1 MRKIILSILVLV
13 AACTSAQVTTN
24 PAIIPVDYTG
34 QVTITFDPSLGDKG
48 MVSATECYLYS
59 CVEVDNS
66 GKWEYQ
72 LAPWP
77 SNSAKTRMTK
87 SGNKW
92 EITIPDL
99 YTFYGVPSGKQIT
112 KILVLFTDGKNNG
125 KSGRGPGGN
134 DIVIVLGEEMAKDIW
149 EGFTPAAVTTQ
160 PRPTGISN
168 GIYYDPNDPTKVTLC
183 TYAAS
188 KTQPANHVF
197 VVGDMTDWKLD
208 NAYQMKREGNYFW
221 ITLTGLTPGQEYRF
235 QYAVERAD
243 GVRKQISDLYSEK
256 VISRNDQI
264 ARKVDPSLIAY
275 PLKGADG
282 GYVTVIQPGKPAF
295 QWSSATLNFQRPNKN
310 NLIIYEIWPYD
321 HTAER
326 TIEGLINRLDYIENL
341 GVNAVE
347 LMPMCEFEYPDG
359 WGYGPTHYFAMQK
372 ACGTPEQL
380 KTFIDECHKRGIAV
394 ILDMVFNHATG
405 LNPMN
410 KLYPKTGASGEPE
423 FAQNPWFNVNPP
435 HGDNVFEDWNH
446 DFAPAHEMF
455 TRAFQYW
462 LTEYK
467 VDGFRLDLSHGL
479 CGPTDNAV
487 DNLKDYYTNAVQATS
502 PDAYLIL
509 EHWGKKADGT
519 VDQSQQQDLSD
530 CGMLPWNKMN
540 FNFGEIA
547 MGYTS
552 ASSSLINAN
561 KDGFVSYSES
571 HDEER
576 NFFKAVLWGAAP
588 IPTNETE
595 RVKRAPLVLGLL
607 TMLNGPKMF
616 YHFEELAFDYSKFQ
630 TKDGLWGS
638 DNEDDYKGGS
648 GYGKTP
654 DLNENVKMYPKYR
667 PEGWMKGG
675 ERMNAYQKIGQI
687 IQLRTRLLPTV
698 FEGDPTAVS
707 VSSGSLRTIQ
717 WGSDVF
723 VAGNVLPATTVNVTL
738 PSGTWYDYLG
748 GGTTATSS
756 YTLQPGEI
764 KVFTG
769 SKITLPVVPT
779 SYNFPEGMEEI
790 AGSAKSSQAQKIL
803 RDGQIF
809 ILVGDRVYNIQGQ
822 RVQ

>member
-1 MRKIILSILVLV
+1 MRKIILSILVFV
-13 AACTSAQVTTN
+13 AACVSAQVTTT

-48 MVSATECYLYS
+48 MVGASECYLYS

-77 SNSAKTRMTK
+77 SNSTKTRMTK
-87 SGNKW
+87 SGSKW

-112 KILVLFTDGKNNG
+112 KILVLFTDGKDNG

-275 PLKGADG
+275 PIKGADG

-295 QWSSATLNFQRPNKN
+295 QWSSATLNFQRPNKD
-310 NLIIYEIWPYD
+310 NLVIYEVWPYD

-326 TIEGLINRLDYIENL
+326 TLTALTGRLDYIENL

-455 TRAFQYW
+455 TRALQYW

-467 VDGFRLDLSHGL
+467 VDGFRLDLSHGI
-479 CGPTDNAV
+479 CGPSYNAV
-487 DNLKDYYTNAVQATS
+487 DNLKDYYNNGVKAVS
-502 PDAYLIL
+502 PDAYMIL
-509 EHWGKKADGT
+509 EHWGKTSTGDLDRA
-519 VDQSQQQDLSD
+519 QQQELTNV
-530 CGMLPWNKMN
+530 GMMCWENT
-540 FNFGEIA
+540 GEAYQEIA
-547 MGYTS
+547 MGYGTGNKSSLTS
-552 ASSSLINAN
+552 ANRD
-561 KDGFVSYSES
+561 KYVSYCES

-576 NFFKAVLWGAAP
+576 CFFKARMWGSGNVA
-588 IPTNETE
+588 TDENVRLN
-595 RVKRAPLVLGLL
+595 RVPMVLGLTCL
-607 TMLNGPKMF
+607 LDGPTMF
-616 YHFEELAFDYSKFQ
+616 YHFAELGFDNSKFM
-630 TKDGLWGS
+630 TADGTWGEDGYKAYGA
-638 DNEDDYKGGS
+638 DNVPVYI
-648 GYGKTP
+648 
-654 DLNENVKMYPKYR
+654 NEEVKMYPKKR

-675 ERMNAYQKIGQI
+675 ARMQAYQKVAQI
-687 IQLRTRLLPTV
+687 LQLRTRLLPTV
-698 FEGDPTAVS
+698 FEGNPTNSS
-707 VSSGSLRTIQ
+707 VGATELRTIQ
-717 WGSDVF
+717 WGTQVF
-723 VAGNVLPATTVNVTL
+723 VAANVSPSSSKQVPL